1 MKEQDKKYLKG
12 QVVELLKDEPEIK
25 RIVIF
30 GSFLTSADP
39 HDMDIAVF
47 QNSDQSYLPLVLKY
61 RKKMRPLSRKIA
73 LDIVPIKENAE
84 RSQFLLEVNSGEK
97 IYER

>member
-1 MKEQDKKYLKG
+1 MKERDKKYLKK
-12 QVVELLKDEPEIK
+12 QVVELLKDEPEVK

-30 GSFLTSADP
+30 GSFLASANP
-39 HDMDIAVF
+39 HDIDIAVF
-47 QNSDQSYLPLVLKY
+47 QNSDRAYLPLALKY

-73 LDIVPIKENAE
+73 LDIVPIRENAE
-84 RSQFLLEVNSGEK
+84 QSQFLLEVNSGEK

>member
-1 MKEQDKKYLKG
+1 MNKKEKNLIKN
-12 QVVELLKDEPEIK
+12 QVVALLKDEPEVR

-30 GSFLTSADP
+30 GSFLTSPAP
-39 HDMDIAVF
+39 HDIDIAVF
-47 QNSDQSYLPLVLKY
+47 QNSDQAYIPLALKY

-73 LDIVPIKENAE
+73 FDIVPIRENLKG
-84 RSQFLLEVNSGEK
+84 SQFLLEVNSGEK

>member
-1 MKEQDKKYLKG
+1 MNEKDKTFIKN
-12 QVVELLKDEPEIK
+12 QVIELLKDEPEVK

-39 HDMDIAVF
+39 HDIDIAIF
-47 QNSDQSYLPLVLKY
+47 QNSDQAYIPLALKY
-61 RKKMRPLSRKIA
+61 RKKMRALSRKIA
-73 LDIVPIKENAE
+73 LDIVPIKENSVK
-84 RSQFLLEVNSGEK
+84 SQFLLEVNSGEN

>member
-1 MKEQDKKYLKG
+1 MNEKDKNFIKK
-12 QVVELLKDEPEIK
+12 QVVELLKDEPEVR

-30 GSFLTSADP
+30 GSFLTSPAP
-39 HDMDIAVF
+39 HDIDIAVF
-47 QNSDQSYLPLVLKY
+47 QNSDQAYIPLALKY

-73 LDIVPIKENAE
+73 LDIIPFKENLE
-84 RSQFLLEVNSGEK
+84 GSQFLLEVNSGEK